1 MDEYPE
7 DDLYPRA
14 VEVCMVNDTMTIS
27 RLQRHLMI
35 GYNRTARLLERMADK
50 GVLTHDNITGVWRR
64 APSASAEGK

>member
-14 VEVCMVNDTMTIS
+14 VEVCMANDTMTIS

-35 GYNRTARLLERMADK
+35 GYNRTARLLERMAEK
-50 GVLTHDNITGVWRR
+50 GILTYDWRGGYRR
-64 APSASAEGK
+64 ADSAPGDSHG